1 MSTKVYPVI
10 MCGGAGTRMWPLSN
24 KAKPKQY
31 HSIVSEK
38 SMLHETILRLG
49 FAENLDVQAPSFV
62 CATEHE
68 NIVREQCKDEGIEP
82 HRLILEPMGRN
93 TAPVATTIARL
104 IQQDDPDALVL
115 LLPADHHIADPQGF
129 WAHVSKGVSMAQDG
143 YLMTLGIQPT
153 GPETGFGYIK
163 TGKPA
168 QENTFTVEAF
178 VEKPD
183 KQTAEMYLSTK
194 KYFWNAGIFLFS
206 ASSML
211 EAFEKCAPDIL
222 QSTDVTLGHSKE
234 IGTSLYLD
242 AKHFELCRNE
252 SIDYAIMENADKV
265 GIIAPVDI
273 GWNDIGSWAAVR
285 DLLME
290 KQEPG
295 TTITVGDVV
304 ELDCTNSYIRTDG
317 LKVAA
322 IGLDNMIV
330 IATAD
335 TILIAPADR
344 AQDVKT
350 IVGKLKA
357 TQPDNS

>member
-1 MSTKVYPVI
+1 MTLKIYPVI

-31 HSIVSEK
+31 HALVSEK

-49 FAENLDVQAPSFV
+49 CSQDLDVQPPSFV
-62 CATEHE
+62 CAAAHKD
-68 NIVREQCKDEGIEP
+68 IVRQHCKDAGIEP
-82 HRLILEPMGRN
+82 HRLILEPVGRN
-93 TAPVATTIARL
+93 TAPVAATIARL
-104 IQQDDPDALVL
+104 IQQDDADALIL
-115 LLPADHHIADPQGF
+115 LLPADHHIANPQGF
-129 WAHVSKGVSMAQDG
+129 WQYISKGVSMTQDG

-153 GPETGFGYIK
+153 APETGFGYIK
-163 TGKPA
+163 TGKPVG
-168 QENTFTVEAF
+168 ENTFIVEAF

-183 KQTAEMYLSTK
+183 KQTAEMYLATK

-206 ASSML
+206 ARAML
-211 EAFEKCAPDIL
+211 KAFKDCAPDIL
-222 QSTDVTLGHSKE
+222 KSTDTALGHSKE

-242 AKHFELCRNE
+242 AKYFALCRNE
-252 SIDYAIMENADKV
+252 SIDYAIMESADKV

-290 KQEPG
+290 KQQPG
-295 TTITVGDVV
+295 TAITVGDVI
-304 ELDCTNSYIRTDG
+304 ELDCSNSYIRTDG

-330 IATAD
+330 VVTDDAL
-335 TILIAPADR
+335 LIAPADR
-344 AQDVKT
+344 AQDVKE
-350 IVGKLKA
+350 IVAKLKA
-357 TQPDNS
+357 AQRDKA